1 MTLEKLLIFGFA
13 LSVLTAIVTLAD
25 TRADNR
31 DTEKED
37 WKTEV
42 GKIADK
48 AK

>member
-13 LSVLTAIVTLAD
+13 LSVLTAVVYLAD
-25 TRADNR
+25 TRADTR
-31 DTEKED
+31 DTQKED

-42 GKIADK
+42 NKIAEK